1 MKKNIKTGVGFK
13 YLIGILSG
21 EFLILLS
28 ILAFIF
34 WQANNIAQDALM
46 VDFQG
51 MLSIAIIIAIVML
64 VIVIYLM
71 TSIIFKPMRALL
83 KSFESAM
90 NGDLTVRAAVKSYN
104 EIGRLA
110 EAFNKMM
117 ISQQSM
123 ISKVLEMTKDIN
135 QAIDNAGGSMLEL
148 NKQIEEASAATEE
161 LSASMEETVASTE
174 NVNMITSEIDGAVD
188 SIALKAQE
196 GANSASEIY
205 KKAAELKEDFAVTY
219 DDAKRIFKDVD
230 GKLQEALI
238 ESKAVDQIS
247 MLADSILQIASQ
259 TNLLALNAAIEAARA
274 GEAGKGFAVVAD
286 EIRKLAEDSKNTV
299 TQIQAITNAVVRS
312 VENLSDSS
320 NSLLEFMAGD
330 VDADYNTMLKAT
342 DEYNKDAE
350 FIDSLVTD
358 FSATSEE
365 LAASM
370 QNMLKSIGEITAS
383 ANDGASGTTD
393 ISERISVASEK
404 SDYIVKQSEM
414 IKNSAD
420 KLVEL
425 VSKFRV

>member
-1 MKKNIKTGVGFK
+1 MKKMFKAGIGIKF
-13 YLIGILSG
+13 LLGILSVVS
-21 EFLILLS
+21 LILLS
-28 ILAFIF
+28 VLSLIF
-34 WQANNIAQDALM
+34 LQAKNIMPGGL
-46 VDFQG
+46 VGVF
-51 MLSIAIIIAIVML
+51 SIAIIIAIVL
-64 VIVIYLM
+64 LFIVIYLM
-71 TSIIFKPMRALL
+71 ASVILRPIPALL

-90 NGDLTVRAAVKSYN
+90 NGDLTVKAAVKSNN
-104 EIGRLA
+104 EIGRIA

-117 ISQQSM
+117 ASQQSI
-123 ISKVLEMTKDIN
+123 ISKVLEMTKDIT
-135 QAIDNAGGSMLEL
+135 QAIDNTGSSMLEL
-148 NKQIEEASAATEE
+148 NKQIEEVSATTGE
-161 LSASMEETVASTE
+161 LSAGMEETAASTE
-174 NVNMITSEIDGAVD
+174 EMNTITSEIDGAVD

-196 GANSASEIY
+196 GADSAREIN
-205 KKAAELKEDFAVTY
+205 KKAAVLKEDFAVTY
-219 DDAKRIFKDVD
+219 DDAKRIFKDVN

-247 MLADSILQIASQ
+247 ILADSILQIASQ

-286 EIRKLAEDSKNTV
+286 EIRKLAEDSKDTV
-299 TQIQAITNAVVRS
+299 TQIQTITNTVIRS
-312 VENLSDSS
+312 VENLSESS

-370 QNMLKSIGEITAS
+370 QNMLKSIGEITSA

-393 ISERISVASEK
+393 IGERVSVIAEK
-404 SDYIVKQSEM
+404 SNYVVKQSEM
-414 IKNSAD
+414 IKNSAY
-420 KLVEL
+420 KLETL
-425 VSKFRV
+425 VSKFKV

>member
-1 MKKNIKTGVGFK
+1 MKKDNKSGIGFK
-13 YLIGILSG
+13 FLIGILSA
-21 EFLILLS
+21 ELLILLS
-28 ILAFIF
+28 ILAFILL
-34 WQANNIAQDALM
+34 QPDNIVQD
-46 VDFQG
+46 G
-51 MLSIAIIIAIVML
+51 GILSIAIIISIVML
-64 VIVIYLM
+64 AIIIYLM
-71 TSIIFKPMRALL
+71 TSIIFNPMKALL
-83 KSFESAM
+83 KSFESAT
-90 NGDLTVRAAVKSYN
+90 NGDLTVRAVVKSYN

-117 ISQQSM
+117 VLQQSI

-135 QAIDNAGGSMLEL
+135 QAIDNTAGSMLEL
-148 NKQIEEASAATEE
+148 NKHIEEVSAATEE
-161 LSASMEETVASTE
+161 LSASMEETAVSAE

-196 GANSASEIY
+196 GANSASEIF
-205 KKAAELKEDFAVTY
+205 KKAAVLKEDFAVTY
-219 DDAKRIFKDVD
+219 DDAKRIFNDVN

-299 TQIQAITNAVVRS
+299 SQIQTITNAVVRS

-320 NSLLEFMAGD
+320 NHLLEFMAGD

-350 FIDSLVTD
+350 FINSLVTD

-383 ANDGASGTTD
+383 ANDGTSGTTD
-393 ISERISVASEK
+393 ISERISVVSEK
-404 SDYIVKQSEM
+404 SNYIVKQSEM

-420 KLVEL
+420 MLVEL